1 MQGINSIYHDLG
13 YVHTIADSLSFRQE
27 KPQNLSQNWYKSSTH
42 IEHCAGA
49 VAREGLVLEIPIL
62 TPEYLT
68 STAVVSVPFLP
79 THSLLFRPEYLF
91 ILHQSVVQNVS
102 GICHAPLSRS
112 SRRSFCMFQKLL
124 GRHQKP

>member
-1 MQGINSIYHDLG
+1 MQGINSIYFDLG

-42 IEHCAGA
+42 IENCAGA

-68 STAVVSVPFLP
+68 SVALVQSFLP
-79 THSLLFRPEYLF
+79 THSLLCRSEYLF

-102 GICHAPLSRS
+102 DICHAPLSRS
-112 SRRSFCMFQKLL
+112 SRRCFCMLQKSR
-124 GRHQKP
+124 GSHQKP